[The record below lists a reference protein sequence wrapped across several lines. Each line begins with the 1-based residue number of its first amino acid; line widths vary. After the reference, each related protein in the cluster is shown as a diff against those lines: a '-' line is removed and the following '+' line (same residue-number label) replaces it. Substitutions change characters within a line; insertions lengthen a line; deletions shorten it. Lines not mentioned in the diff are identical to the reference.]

1 MITTHQ
7 FIDKYPISPESKKL
21 IIGTI
26 HPHDHENF
34 KIKFFYGNKLSIWN
48 ILNKAFDNKI
58 GDVITVE
65 SILQFLS
72 SKRISISDTIR
83 VCDRVNPNAL
93 DKDLIP
99 LELNRK
105 LVEQIANSKIEEI
118 LFTSG
123 FGKNNAF
130 KLFYSDIL
138 NQKITPEIKEN
149 REVLLDKNIFGRPI
163 KLTVLYSPSG
173 SSNVGISVSKTYKAN
188 AHKYS
193 HLQTPVS
200 AFKIDY
206 YREKFG

>member
-7 FIDKYPISPESKKL
+7 YIDKYPISPGSNKL

-26 HPHDHENF
+26 HPHDHDNF
-34 KIKFFYGNKLSIWN
+34 IQPFFYGNTLSIWN
-48 ILNKAFDNKI
+48 ILNKAFENEM

-72 SKRISISDTIR
+72 SKRISISDTIS
-83 VCDRVNPNAL
+83 VCERINPTAL
-93 DKDLIP
+93 DKDLKP
-99 LELNRK
+99 LELNKK
-105 LVEQIANSKIEEI
+105 LVEQIAKSKIEEI

-130 KLFYSDIL
+130 KLFYADIL
-138 NQKITPEIKEN
+138 NQKITPEIKGN
-149 REVLLDKNIFGRPI
+149 RGVQLDKNIFGRPV

-173 SSNVGISVSKTYKAN
+173 SSNVGISVSKTYMAN
-188 AHKYS
+188 SHKYS

-206 YREKFG
+206 YKEKFS